1 MKNIEKRNNV
11 VCELHNKKKFRCDGV
26 IRQMLYV
33 LNLYGIKTVGS
44 CCGHGRYPLS
54 IVYKASPAVNE
65 YYELMSGQRI
75 MRTRNFYKKDK
86 DGFFYIP
93 EALQYFNM
101 EEKA

>member
-1 MKNIEKRNNV
+1 MRAINKRNNV
-11 VCELHNKKKFRCDGV
+11 VLVIGGGKTAKKFRCDGA

-33 LNLYGIKTVGS
+33 LNLHGVHTVGS

-54 IVYKASPAVNE
+54 IIYNAGLGE

-86 DGFFYIP
+86 DGFFYVP
-93 EALQYFNM
+93 EALDFFNA
-101 EEKA
+101 EE